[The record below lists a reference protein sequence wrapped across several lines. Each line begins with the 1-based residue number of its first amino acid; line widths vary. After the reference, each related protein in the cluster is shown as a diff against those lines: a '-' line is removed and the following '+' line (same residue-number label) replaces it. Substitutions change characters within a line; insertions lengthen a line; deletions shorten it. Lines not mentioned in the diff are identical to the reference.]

1 MSTAEMLIEKGKQE
15 GMQQGKQEKEKIIA
29 KKMRTRGFPVD
40 EISDITGLSK
50 EEIKAL

>member
-15 GMQQGKQEKEKIIA
+15 GRQEKEKIIA